1 MPLFWKCLET
11 AHRAGAEYIV
21 GIVSKIMERYYRK
34 NGVHYER
41 LGEMIRHQDEQI
53 VAIQLPTDRKRH
65 FSSLAPVLFMYEELK
80 QIA

>member
-1 MPLFWKCLET
+1 
-11 AHRAGAEYIV
+11 
-21 GIVSKIMERYYRK
+21 MERYYRK

-53 VAIQLPTDRKRH
+53 VAIQLPTERKRH
-65 FSSLAPVLFMYEELK
+65 FSSLAPALFMHEELK